1 MCPGD
6 KALMETAGRRC
17 SGVGC
22 CIIDKF
28 PEYMRGFQ
36 FTLSRR
42 DGFVARSDEEPS
54 TVKVFIA
61 QFYGFQTSD
70 LYSSRING
78 SIQTLLGIFATDQPS
93 CEIAAANKETY
104 ACSSGS
110 FCETVN
116 LGGYYCYCNNNPTSV
131 HNAYILDGCIEGSW
145 PQPSVMTHY

>member
-28 PEYMRGFQ
+28 PEYMRGFR
-36 FTLSRR
+36 FTLYRR
-42 DGFVARSDEEPS
+42 DGVVARSDEEPS

-116 LGGYYCYCNNNPTSV
+116 LGGYYCYCNNPTSV

-145 PQPSVMTHY
+145 PQPSVLTPY